1 MGASYKCTS
10 YCLGERERKGFLVYD
25 LGYDPNLGATSYYTI
40 CTATQLI
47 EILSERAFLYFN
59 NCTTPAFLSWVISST
74 FFPDASNGWS

>member
-40 CTATQLI
+40 LQHNWLKF
-47 EILSERAFLYFN
+47 FLKEH
-59 NCTTPAFLSWVISST
+59 NCTPAYLSWVISST